1 MRGAPPMGFAVAM
14 SDESLDLGVDGRA
27 TSGAC
32 GQRGESSTRG
42 SDAAAI
48 AGRCPGSRS
57 RGTASTRPRPWPV
70 RPRKA
75 GPSYEAWAESPFA
88 CRRRAVGAKP
98 GSRGRAGGGPRRGRG
113 GAETGGVREQSS
125 SEDSPRIG
133 VGRSS
138 PWLPDRVLAR
148 GRARHPYRGAGG
160 RGRRGDG
167 AAGPSGTGEDGVTR
181 FRGRRRC
188 SPRAICS
195 VGSART
201 VRRAG
206 VAWPTTTTDRISDQ
220 DRTAIHA
227 SRSARPA
234 GMSRDPSFRRAGE
247 AHETGASAD
256 KVIDS
261 SDEIGYL
268 PIDRAGADL
277 FLQLI
282 SGRYKRGPSSS
293 RTTRT
298 SAAGGGRPS
307 ATVGSGAWGGPASES
322 GRLRHGDGA
331 TGGVPVPGGW

>member
-1 MRGAPPMGFAVAM
+1 MPWRG
-14 SDESLDLGVDGRA
+14 R
-27 TSGAC
+27 SGSA
-32 GQRGESSTRG
+32 R
-42 SDAAAI
+42 
-48 AGRCPGSRS
+48 GRCSG
-57 RGTASTRPRPWPV
+57 
-70 RPRKA
+70 
-75 GPSYEAWAESPFA
+75 YE
-88 CRRRAVGAKP
+88 RN
-98 GSRGRAGGGPRRGRG
+98 RRGRRNS
-113 GAETGGVREQSS
+113 A
-125 SEDSPRIG
+125 PR
-133 VGRSS
+133 
-138 PWLPDRVLAR
+138 PR
-148 GRARHPYRGAGG
+148 G
-160 RGRRGDG
+160 
-167 AAGPSGTGEDGVTR
+167 
-181 FRGRRRC
+181 RC

-201 VRRAG
+201 VQPRWRCLDDDHAAPRRF
-206 VAWPTTTTDRISDQ
+206 SDG